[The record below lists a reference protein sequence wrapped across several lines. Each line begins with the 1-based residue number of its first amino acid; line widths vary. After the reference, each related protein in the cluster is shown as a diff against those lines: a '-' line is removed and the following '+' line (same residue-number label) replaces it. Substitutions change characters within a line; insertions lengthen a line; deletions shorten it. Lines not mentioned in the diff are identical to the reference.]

1 MNEALNVGPSNAF
14 DAASLS
20 MLRRIRGDVPAANED
35 ACDDLPA
42 VDVVE
47 AWASR
52 ASGTSGFHDAALALR
67 RAPSRPTAH
76 ELHRNARVARSQ
88 AVAGIIAIAVESTHN
103 AMSRA
108 FASYRA
114 HRDARETMR
123 ALRGLDDRTLHD
135 LGYHR
140 SEIESVAIEL
150 HVARAR

>member
-1 MNEALNVGPSNAF
+1 MNEALNVGRSNAF

-20 MLRRIRGDVPAANED
+20 MLRRIRGETAAANED

-42 VDVVE
+42 VDVFE
-47 AWASR
+47 AWTRR
-52 ASGTSGFHDAALALR
+52 ASGTNGFGDAMLAFPPT
-67 RAPSRPTAH
+67 AARPTAH
-76 ELHRNARVARSQ
+76 QLHRNARGARSQ
-88 AVAGIIAIAVESTHN
+88 AIAGIIAIAVESTHN

-108 FASYRA
+108 FAGYRA